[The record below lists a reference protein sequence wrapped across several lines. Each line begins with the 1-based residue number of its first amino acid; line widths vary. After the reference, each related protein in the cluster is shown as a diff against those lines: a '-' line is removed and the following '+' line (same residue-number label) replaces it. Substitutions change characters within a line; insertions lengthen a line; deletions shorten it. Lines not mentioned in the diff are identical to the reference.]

1 MAGAAF
7 RSLRDRGWRVSEP
20 LVVLPVLGVL
30 LLACAFFNLAEVSLF
45 SLQAVDRERL
55 KEDGSSA
62 ARAALHILGQPRR
75 ILAALLIGVELANIA
90 LASVS
95 AQVVGR
101 YFPDIPWLNV
111 VFVAPVLVLF
121 GDVLP
126 KALGFHFARES
137 ARLVSRPLVAWN
149 EIVAPVRF
157 LISAVTDAMLR
168 GLGVTPV
175 NETASVRE
183 EQFRVLIDRG
193 RETGVVQPMEQEII
207 HRVFEFGDLPVSR
220 LCTPRRDIF
229 SLSLSTPWAEVVER
243 VRDVRYSRVPIW
255 SGDPENIVG
264 ILLLKDLL
272 RARASP
278 PASPKHFQ
286 KMLHPATFVPP
297 TKRAADLL
305 REFRA
310 RTNHMAI
317 LVDEHGACAGLITLD
332 DLLTELVGE
341 VLDETDAVSEDAV
354 QSDGK
359 GFRVRAGMDIDE
371 FGQRLGLDVPAGDWT
386 TVAGFVIHLL
396 GSMPEEGAEATWQ
409 GVHFVVRGVD
419 GRRITEVLVTLPA
432 APAAGESPA

>member
-1 MAGAAF
+1 MT
-7 RSLRDRGWRVSEP
+7 EP
-20 LVVLPVLGVL
+20 IVILPL
-30 LLACAFFNLAEVSLF
+30 LLATLLACCFFNLAEVALF

-55 KEDGSSA
+55 KEDGSAA
-62 ARAALHILGQPRR
+62 ARAALHLLGQPRR
-75 ILAALLIGVELANIA
+75 ILAALLIGVEVGNIA

-101 YFPDIPWLNV
+101 AFPEVPWLNV
-111 VFVAPVLVLF
+111 VIVAPILVLF

-126 KALGFHFARES
+126 KALGFHFAREA
-137 ARLVSRPLVAWN
+137 ARLVSRPLVVWN
-149 EIVAPVRF
+149 ELIAPVRF
-157 LISAVTDAMLR
+157 LITWVSDAALG
-168 GLGVTPV
+168 GLGVKPV

-229 SLSLSTPWAEVVER
+229 SLSVATPWPEVVEA
-243 VRDVRYSRVPIW
+243 VREARYSRVPIW

-272 RARASP
+272 RARSNP
-278 PASPKHFQ
+278 PGNPRQFQ

-305 REFRA
+305 GEFRA

-317 LVDEHGACAGLITLD
+317 VVDEHGACVGLVTLD

-341 VLDETDAVSEDAV
+341 VLDETDTISEDSV
-354 QSDGK
+354 QADGD
-359 GFRVRAGMDIDE
+359 GYLVRAGMDIDD
-371 FGQRLGLDVPAGDWT
+371 FGQRLGLEIPDGDWT

-396 GSMPEEGAEATWQ
+396 GSVPEEGAEARWE
-409 GVHFVVRGVD
+409 GVSFVVKGVD
-419 GRRITEVLVTLPA
+419 GRRITEVRVTI
-432 APAAGESPA
+432 PAAGPRLTEAAE